1 MNWTDFHFLR
11 PLWFLALVPGAF
23 ILWHLLIQR
32 RKKNF
37 WQDKIDKHLLNQ
49 LLVGGSTRQSNANLL
64 LLAFAWFL
72 AIFILSAPVWEKRQT
87 PVFRSNNNLAVVLDL
102 SRSMNANDLIPSRLE
117 FVKIP
122 LMKHLTQSND
132 NRVALIVFAEHAYIA
147 SPLAQDFVSTLDL
160 VRYANTDIMP
170 VQGSRPDR
178 GMLKAIE
185 LLQKNTESPG
195 QILLITDGPA
205 KNSEGQL
212 KQAIKLAGEHD
223 YKVSILAVGTVQGS
237 PIPLAQGKARRVQK
251 EFLTSTFGQSI
262 VTKVD
267 HNFLRQMANLGKGNF
282 NVLNSNKDKPGKLV
296 PYSSNILDDSN
307 KNPADKAPQWKEYSP
322 YLLFLLIPLTS
333 LAFRRGWVG
342 SFVLILLF
350 SFSSTYSETS
360 MAETRPKID
369 KNSIKA
375 FWDDIWIRPDYQ
387 AYEFFKRNRMQSAAE
402 KFKDPLWEGSSWYR
416 MGEFKKAEHAFLGV
430 DTATGHF
437 NRGNALAQQGLIKE
451 AIDAYSIAL
460 SYDMNLKDAKVNRKL
475 LKTFLDEKKQNK
487 EKKSPSQNKNSNQ
500 GLGQSSGKVSS
511 DNSRETSQDKKQSQ
525 RQDQQGEKNK
535 KAVEEDKES
544 KKGKTSDEAV
554 KDSENKKT
562 SEAEAANDKALA
574 VQFKKEIKQSS
585 TIGPE
590 QWLNMIKDD
599 PAELLKLKL
608 YSEYIK
614 SGQGNSEKHQEW

>member
-11 PLWFLALVPGAF
+11 PFWFLALAPGAL
-23 ILWHLLIQR
+23 IIWHLLIQR

-37 WQDKIDKHLLNQ
+37 WHDKIDKHLLNQ
-49 LLVGGSTRQSNANLL
+49 LLVGGNTRQSNASLL
-64 LLAFAWFL
+64 LLVFVWFL

-122 LMKHLTQSND
+122 LMKHLTQSNA
-132 NRVALIVFAEHAYIA
+132 NRIALIVFAEHAYIA
-147 SPLAQDFVSTLDL
+147 SPLSQDFVSTLDL

-170 VQGSRPDR
+170 VQGSRPDK
-178 GMLKAIE
+178 GILKAIE
-185 LLQKNTESPG
+185 LLQQDTESPG
-195 QILLITDGPA
+195 QILLITDGST
-205 KNSEGQL
+205 KNNQGQL

-223 YKVSILAVGTVQGS
+223 YKVSILAVGTVQGG
-237 PIPLAQGKARRVQK
+237 PIPLAPGKARRVQK
-251 EFLTSTFGQSI
+251 EFLTSAFGQSI
-262 VTKVD
+262 VAKVD
-267 HNFLRQMANLGKGNF
+267 HNFLKQMADLGKGNV
-282 NVLNSNKDKPGKLV
+282 NILKSNKDKPDKLV
-296 PYSSNILDDSN
+296 PYSSNILDDSS
-307 KNPADKAPQWKEYSP
+307 KNPADKIPQWKEYSP
-322 YLLFLLIPLTS
+322 YLLFLLIPLAS

-350 SFSSTYSETS
+350 SYCTTYSDTS
-360 MAETRPKID
+360 MAETRSKID
-369 KNSIKA
+369 RNSIKA

-387 AYEFFKRNRMQSAAE
+387 AYEFFKQRRMQSAAE
-402 KFKDPLWEGSSWYR
+402 KFKNPLWEGSSWYR
-416 MGEFKKAEHAFLGV
+416 MGDFKKAEQAFLSV

-460 SYDMNLKDAKVNRKL
+460 NYDMNFKDAKINRKL
-475 LKTFLDEKKQNK
+475 LKTYLDEKKHKK
-487 EKKSPSQNKNSNQ
+487 EKKSPSQSKNSNQ
-500 GLGQSSGKVSS
+500 GQGKSSNNISS
-511 DNSRETSQDKKQSQ
+511 DKSGETSPNTKQSK
-525 RQDQQGEKNK
+525 RQDQQGESKQ
-535 KAVEEDKES
+535 KAVEKDKDS
-544 KKGKTSDEAV
+544 KKGKASDEAV

-574 VQFKKEIKQSS
+574 VQFEKEIKKSS

-608 YSEYIK
+608 RSIYLK
-614 SGQGNSEKHQEW
+614 SAKKNSDTHQEW